1 MKHDEGEK
9 NNIAFTD
16 DIDNLRGIKL
26 RNILPTYLQSYTTAI
41 FFLVIFC
48 LGFANAYAA
57 EIKDKF
63 LAPEYLIEPED
74 TLNISVWKEEG
85 LQKDVLVRPDGGIS
99 FPLVGDLIAAGKST
113 SQIQTEI
120 TTKLKKYIPQ
130 PVVTVSLLKLAG
142 YKVYVLG
149 KVNKPGQF
157 IVGSYVDVMQV
168 LTLAGGLT
176 PYASENDVK
185 IIRRINGKE
194 IVFPFEYSEVKSG
207 ERLQQNII
215 LKSGDVVV
223 VP

>member
-1 MKHDEGEK
+1 M
-9 NNIAFTD
+9 
-16 DIDNLRGIKL
+16 
-26 RNILPTYLQSYTTAI
+26 
-41 FFLVIFC
+41 
-48 LGFANAYAA
+48 
-57 EIKDKF
+57 
-63 LAPEYLIEPED
+63 
-74 TLNISVWKEEG
+74 
-85 LQKDVLVRPDGGIS
+85 
-99 FPLVGDLIAAGKST
+99 
-113 SQIQTEI
+113 
-120 TTKLKKYIPQ
+120 
-130 PVVTVSLLKLAG
+130 
-142 YKVYVLG
+142 G